1 MIQQGRSYQH
11 GNIRVIALTGGEG
24 SVRVQ
29 VLDDRHQSGL
39 GRIFNTWAR
48 YLSPLPQRY
57 LGGAIPDAHEGCA

>member
-1 MIQQGRSYQH
+1 MRPIIQGRSYQH
-11 GNIRVIALTGGEG
+11 GNIKVIALTSGES

-29 VLDDRHQSGL
+29 VLDPGHQSGL

-57 LGGAIPDAHEGCA
+57 LGGNLP

>member
-1 MIQQGRSYQH
+1 MIRQGQSYQH
-11 GNIRVIALTGGEG
+11 GSRRVIALTSGTGTI
-24 SVRVQ
+24 RVQ

-57 LGGAIPDAHEGCA
+57 LGGQTP